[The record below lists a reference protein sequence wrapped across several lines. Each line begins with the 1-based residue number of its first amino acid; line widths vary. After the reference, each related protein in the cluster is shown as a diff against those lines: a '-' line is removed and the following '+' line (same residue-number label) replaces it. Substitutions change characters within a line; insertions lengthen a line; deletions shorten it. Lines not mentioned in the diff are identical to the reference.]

1 MSKSSP
7 SRPSIHW
14 REVGGILGGWVL
26 ITIIAG
32 VVTAVSNPCTV
43 PIPWTRLVANQ
54 SAQFGVWA
62 LLTPA
67 IFWLARVP
75 LRPLPR
81 FSVLQAGG
89 LVGAIGGVSLLRPII
104 HNLAIHPPDDRHAY
118 VAWMG
123 VSFLRNAHFDVL
135 VYGGLF
141 VVGLALTHYR
151 RAQERGRR
159 AASLEAE
166 LSKAQLQVLQT
177 QVDPHFLFNALN
189 TISGLAEEDPALT
202 RRILARLSSLLRRSL
217 DATKGAEI
225 ALAEEV
231 SFVRQYLEIMQ
242 IRYGDRLE
250 TDVRVSADAERALV
264 PAFCLQLLVENAIK
278 HGVSQVVRPGRI
290 RIRGERD
297 GDELVVVV
305 EDNGPGWE
313 APVEAADCGVGLSN
327 LRSRLRQLYGAGASL
342 TLTNRTSP
350 DTTTEALGARVT
362 LRLPYR
368 MEGDG
373 EAGTPSGLG
382 REGGGETDPSL
393 LHIFPNPVRRA
404 APHPDRSR
412 AS

>member
-1 MSKSSP
+1 MSKSLP

-32 VVTAVSNPCTV
+32 VVTAVSNPCTAS
-43 PIPWTRLVANQ
+43 IPWTRLVANQ

-67 IFWLARVP
+67 IFWLARLP
-75 LRPLPR
+75 LRPLSR

-89 LVGAIGGVSLLRPII
+89 LMGAIGGVSLLRPII
-104 HNLAIHPPDDRHAY
+104 HNLAMHSPDDRHAY

-141 VVGLALTHYR
+141 VVGLALIHYR

-225 ALAEEV
+225 ALVEEV

-242 IRYGDRLE
+242 IRYGDRLQ

-278 HGVSQVVRPGRI
+278 HGVSQVVRPGRVC
-290 RIRGERD
+290 IRGRRD

-305 EDNGPGWE
+305 EDNGPGCE
-313 APVEAADCGVGLSN
+313 APVEAAGCGVGLSN
-327 LRSRLRQLYGAGASL
+327 LRSRLRQLYGAEASL
-342 TLTNRTSP
+342 TLNNRTPP
-350 DTTTEALGARVT
+350 DTTTEVLGARVT
-362 LRLPYR
+362 LRLPYHV
-368 MEGDG
+368 EGDG
-373 EAGTPSGLG
+373 NEGMSSGLG
-382 REGGGETDPSL
+382 REGDGETEPSL
-393 LHIFPNPVRRA
+393 LQIFPNPVRRA
-404 APHPDRSR
+404 ARHPDRSR
-412 AS
+412 TS